1 MPQQELLI
9 KTAQALDQAGIPYM
23 ITGSV
28 ASSLQGEPRS
38 THDIDIVVEVL
49 EKDIAALA
57 EAFPPGSF
65 FLDQHSVREAIKKRG
80 MFNLIDLTEGD
91 KVDFWLLTGEPF
103 DRSRFGRRIKENFDG
118 HGVWVSSPED
128 TILMKLRWAQ
138 MMGGSE
144 KQHQDAL
151 RVYEV
156 QREKIDVEYMGRWAR
171 ELEVVDSWNRIITE
185 AKTLI

>member
-1 MPQQELLI
+1 MPQQELL
-9 KTAQALDQAGIPYM
+9 TAVARALDAAGIPYM
-23 ITGSV
+23 VTGSV

-38 THDIDIVVEVL
+38 THDIDIVVEIR

-57 EAFPPGSF
+57 GAFPAGSF
-65 FLDQHSVREAIKKRG
+65 FLDQRSVREAIENKG
-80 MFNLIDLTEGD
+80 MFNLIDLAEGD

-103 DRSRFGRRIKENFDG
+103 DRSRFGRRIREDFGGNS
-118 HGVWVSSPED
+118 VWVSSPED

-144 KQHQDAL
+144 KQRQDAL

-156 QREKIDVEYMGRWAR
+156 QRGQIDAEYMGRWAR
-171 ELEVVDSWNRIITE
+171 ELDVEDSWNRIITE
-185 AKTLI
+185 AKTLT